1 MLISRESGNWLL
13 LAGILARAELEA
25 DEPLRAPSARAG
37 TGARV
42 GLLCGKC
49 SRCIAACP
57 TDAIR
62 APGLVDARRCIS
74 YQTIENK
81 GIIPRELRPGI
92 GRHVFGCDLCL
103 EACPWNRFARAGR
116 GMLLVARPGIE
127 ALTLRELLELTP
139 ARFAAVFRG
148 TPVKRLKLPG
158 LLRNACVAAGNVAV
172 DAGAEHELVAT
183 LLRLA
188 AHPSPVVRAHA
199 VWAVRRIAGGSAPAL
214 LAGAREGEA
223 DPAVIVEYGGEQPV
237 GLRPPCG

>member
-1 MLISRESGNWLL
+1 
-13 LAGILARAELEA
+13 
-25 DEPLRAPSARAG
+25 
-37 TGARV
+37 V
-42 GLLCGKC
+42 
-49 SRCIAACP
+49 
-57 TDAIR
+57 
-62 APGLVDARRCIS
+62 
-74 YQTIENK
+74 
-81 GIIPRELRPGI
+81 
-92 GRHVFGCDLCL
+92 
-103 EACPWNRFARAGR
+103 
-116 GMLLVARPGIE
+116 RPGIE